1 MPISAIIDGDSHFME
16 PFDLWLRYID
26 PAFRDRCIQ
35 FPVNDARTE
44 IDIVVEG
51 TTVPRSESLS
61 TLQLFG
67 VATGY
72 GQKENEGRRLGEID
86 THLVFDRGL
95 EDMDERVRFLDR
107 EGFGRQYI
115 FPTLGLV
122 WEGLIED
129 PALAAAHCRA
139 YNRWALEVTTG
150 YRERLLP
157 FGHISLRDPVA
168 AVKELELL
176 ADAGIRGVFVAA
188 LAPGGR
194 SLGHPEF
201 DAVWDCAA
209 QLEMGIGLHL
219 VVHPNYVGSDW
230 YRDRDPGFMF
240 LSMNC
245 IQDPRMAL
253 TTMVYDGV
261 FERFPKLHVATVE
274 AASGWVV
281 EWIDR
286 LDYRFSYMGHTCQ
299 MGRPASEIFET
310 NLWVSADPQERTL
323 PFTLE
328 LLGDHKFFTGS
339 DFPHLEGFTDPVKR
353 TRETLRALPSHSVD
367 RILGANAADFLRLS

>member
-1 MPISAIIDGDSHFME
+1 MKTPEVIDGDSHFME
-16 PFDLWLRYID
+16 PVDLWLRYIE
-26 PAFRDRCIQ
+26 PEFRERCIR
-35 FPVNDARTE
+35 FPPHDARTE
-44 IDIVVEG
+44 MDIVVEG
-51 TTVPRSESLS
+51 KTIPRSESLS

-72 GQKENEGRRLGEID
+72 GQKEYEGRRLGEID
-86 THLVFDRGL
+86 THFVFDGGL

-107 EGFGRQYI
+107 EGFARQYI

-122 WEGLIED
+122 CEGLLED

-139 YNRWALEVTTG
+139 YNRWALETTEG
-150 YRERLLP
+150 YRDRMLP
-157 FGHISLRDPVA
+157 FGHVSLRDPVA
-168 AVKELELL
+168 AVKELERL
-176 ADAGIRGVFVAA
+176 DAAGLRGVFIAA
-188 LAPGGR
+188 LAPDGR
-194 SLGHPEF
+194 SLGHPDF
-201 DAVWDCAA
+201 DPVWDCAA

-219 VVHPNYVGSDW
+219 VVHPHYVGSDW

-261 FERFPKLHVATVE
+261 FERFRELRVATVE

-286 LDYRFSYMGHTCQ
+286 LDYRFSYMGHTSQ

-310 NLWVSADPQERTL
+310 NLWVSADPHERTL
-323 PFTLE
+323 PFTVE

-339 DFPHLEGFTDPVKR
+339 DYPHLEGFTDPVKKI
-353 TRETLRALPSHSVD
+353 RETLSGLPEASLD
-367 RILGANAADFLRLS
+367 RILGTNAAEFLRLS

>member
-1 MPISAIIDGDSHFME
+1 MSTPIIDGDSHFME

-26 PAFRDRCIQ
+26 PAFRDRCAQ
-35 FPVNDARTE
+35 FPISDDGTE
-44 IDIVVEG
+44 MDIVIEG
-51 TTVPRSESLS
+51 APIPRSESLS

-72 GQKENEGRRLGEID
+72 GQKEHEGRRLGEID
-86 THLVFDRGL
+86 THFVFDQGL
-95 EDMDERVRFLDR
+95 EDMGERIRFLDR
-107 EGFGRQYI
+107 EGFDRQYI

-122 WEGLIED
+122 WEGLVED

-139 YNRWALEVTTG
+139 YNRWALDATEG
-150 YRERLLP
+150 YRERLFP
-157 FGHISLRDPVA
+157 FGHVSLRDPSA

-176 ADAGIRGVFVAA
+176 DAAGVRGVFIAA
-188 LAPGGR
+188 LAPDGR
-194 SLGHPEF
+194 SLGHTDF

-209 QLEMGIGLHL
+209 QLGMAIGLHL
-219 VVHPNYVGSDW
+219 VVHPHYVGHDW

-261 FERFPKLHVATVE
+261 FERFPKLRVATIE

-286 LDYRFSYMGHTCQ
+286 LDYRFSYMGHTSQ

-310 NLWVSADPQERTL
+310 NLWVSADPHERTL

-339 DFPHLEGFTDPVKR
+339 DYPHLEGFTDPVRR
-353 TRETLRALPSHSVD
+353 TRETLSGLPDTSLD
-367 RILGANAADFLRLS
+367 RILGANAAEFLGIG